1 MEVMVTT
8 GAVSLATTT
17 NKPKSSF
24 CRPDALPVAQ
34 PTVSKHWR
42 ENITFHELA
51 YPKLTWGLPTLSL
64 TTNSSWLPWRRV
76 AMPLISPLCGHSPLV
91 AKWLQYLLGR
101 TGVQIL
107 VWASVKSRYV
117 IGLISWV
124 DMAHS
129 SLFVLRA
136 PLNTNQPTRSL
147 LQRWTAHQP
156 HTPPVF
162 LLWDA
167 GSTILSSTGH
177 CGLQRSPAMREAF
190 QCTPSE
196 CDPPLDFLTYLDT
209 VTELLLLNNNNDL
222 INWLR
227 MNIFCKFDPVVF
239 SVLYYA
245 ACTSYNSFLNCECY
259 YATVLWYY

>member
-1 MEVMVTT
+1 
-8 GAVSLATTT
+8 
-17 NKPKSSF
+17 
-24 CRPDALPVAQ
+24 
-34 PTVSKHWR
+34 
-42 ENITFHELA
+42 
-51 YPKLTWGLPTLSL
+51 
-64 TTNSSWLPWRRV
+64 
-76 AMPLISPLCGHSPLV
+76 
-91 AKWLQYLLGR
+91 
-101 TGVQIL
+101 
-107 VWASVKSRYV
+107 
-117 IGLISWV
+117 
-124 DMAHS
+124 MAHS

-239 SVLYYA
+239 FCIILCCVHVVQQFSQLWMLLCYSIVILLKLP
-245 ACTSYNSFLNCECY
+245 SYRDEDYGSDSIPKNNVCIVSLS
-259 YATVLWYY
+259 